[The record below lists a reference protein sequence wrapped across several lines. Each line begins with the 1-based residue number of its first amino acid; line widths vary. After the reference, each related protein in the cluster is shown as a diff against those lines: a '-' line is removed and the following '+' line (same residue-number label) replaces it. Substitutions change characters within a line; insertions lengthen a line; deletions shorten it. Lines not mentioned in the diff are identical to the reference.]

1 MADEIREDQYP
12 PYEKNSLNKTKE
24 DSIAPLFSVHSWIKD
39 AENFKLLMDNI
50 AVIMSVYSNPHY
62 IYVNSNFTKIL
73 GYTRE
78 EALKM
83 NFWDL
88 VHPDH
93 REMAKDRGLARLRG
107 EAAPINDEFKAVKKN
122 GEIIWLNHFFSVDRL
137 GSESIV
143 TNVSFDITEGKR
155 LKQDLQSAHDESEL
169 RVKQRT
175 EELSHINQEL
185 IYTNQNLQ
193 NILNNIAHDIVT
205 VSRSGKFEIL
215 NERFS
220 PKSNMS
226 PMEINTKLKDLF
238 MRGRIPFVNRMFEE
252 NEPFHDKE
260 IKLITTHSHINWLAS
275 GTPIFNEE
283 GVVNSGVISLRS
295 LNEVHRLVSRF
306 SGFRATFH
314 FNDIITDDHW
324 MRALIKTAQSA
335 ALNMS
340 NVIIYGESGT
350 GKELFAQAIHNESP
364 RKKGPFLAV
373 NCGAIPRELIGSELF
388 GYAEGAFTGA
398 RKGGNPGKFEL
409 ADGGSIFL
417 DEIGDL
423 PFEQQAAILR
433 VIQERTLTR
442 VGGNEVISVDVRIIC
457 ATNKDISLEM
467 QRGSFREDLY
477 YRLNVINIK
486 IFPLRK
492 RPSDITLLFKHFLKI
507 GAPKF
512 SKTVEK
518 INDDVLE
525 CLLNYPWPG
534 NVRELQNVVERILNT
549 ISGSTLELDH
559 LPSELKQKQKEMGFI
574 PSGATP
580 PSSDLTVNKARTSS
594 KKTITESEKNEIVRL
609 IEKHHGNISR
619 IASELGISRPTLY
632 KKMRNYSL
640 YSK

>member
-477 YRLNVINIK
+477 YRLNVDAPVK
-486 IFPLRK
+486 SQK
-492 RPSDITLLFKHFLKI
+492 RL
-507 GAPKF
+507 
-512 SKTVEK
+512 
-518 INDDVLE
+518 
-525 CLLNYPWPG
+525 
-534 NVRELQNVVERILNT
+534 T
-549 ISGSTLELDH
+549 I
-559 LPSELKQKQKEMGFI
+559 
-574 PSGATP
+574 
-580 PSSDLTVNKARTSS
+580 
-594 KKTITESEKNEIVRL
+594 
-609 IEKHHGNISR
+609 
-619 IASELGISRPTLY
+619 
-632 KKMRNYSL
+632 
-640 YSK
+640 